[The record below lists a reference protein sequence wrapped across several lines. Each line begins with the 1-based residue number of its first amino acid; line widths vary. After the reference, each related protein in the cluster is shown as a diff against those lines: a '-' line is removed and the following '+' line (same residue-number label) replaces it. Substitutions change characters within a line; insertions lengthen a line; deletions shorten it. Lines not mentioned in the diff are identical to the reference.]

1 MLATWQSI
9 VDTMAGVIGVPAG
22 LIMRLGEQDI
32 EVLVSSHTADNPYH
46 PGDAEH
52 FAGSGLYCETVV
64 REQKPLLVPNALADD
79 HWRNNPDIRLDMV
92 SYLGFP
98 IRWPNQRPFG
108 TICVL
113 DRKENAFSEPHQRLV
128 AQFRDLIEGQLAFVH
143 DESRRSSTRASTR
156 FDDLLSL
163 LPHLVYEAR
172 MSPEDGTVTLLYAS
186 ERGAATVF
194 EVEPVS
200 RDPVT
205 FLLDDFFA
213 RVHPDDRRDAWQHW
227 CEQTRAVAPYQAQ
240 YRLLLP
246 NGDVR
251 WVDSRAEPSR
261 EPDGH
266 VLWHGVVSDITAHRE
281 AQRALDESEAQHQ
294 AVLERLQLAIKA
306 GGVGIWEADFET
318 GGYLFNEQ
326 MHEIYGVGATGFRST
341 VPPEIFGGNVGEWMS
356 VIHPDDVVRVMDVL
370 DRARL
375 DTSFAEYE
383 HRIVRA
389 SGEIR
394 HVRSA
399 AQIVHDEQGV
409 AKRGIGT
416 TLDVTE
422 WERLTAALRT
432 ERERVVLA
440 ARAGGIGIWDLDL
453 AADRFTWDEQMHAL
467 YGLRPGDFPGT
478 LDAWATLIDPDD
490 VPRIVADWT
499 RAVDERGTFEAEFR
513 IVRPSGERRHLRAIA
528 KITAAPD
535 GALAR
540 AIGINWDVTAERQA
554 GDALRA
560 AKEAA
565 ESAEQT
571 KSEFLAM
578 MSHEIRSP
586 MNAILG
592 MTRLALLTEL
602 TPKQYNYLSKIDL
615 SARALIVILND
626 ILDFSK
632 IEARKLHL
640 EETEFS
646 IESMLESVA
655 AVTAVKAEEKGLE
668 IAFAIAPDVPARLVG
683 DPLRLGQVLIN
694 LVNNAVKFTEHGE
707 VVVSMELAEAMEV
720 DRATLRVAVRDTGIG
735 LKPEQQAGLFQAFTQ
750 GDSHITR
757 EYGGTGLGLA
767 ISKQL
772 VEMMGGRIW
781 AAGEPGVGSTFTFTI
796 QARRPAQPEA
806 RPPDAVSDGLRGRR
820 VLVVDDNASAREI
833 LALMVRRF
841 GMHTGVTDS
850 GPSAMVALKLAARGG
865 APFDLVLMDW
875 RMPGMDGLE
884 AARLIKGD
892 ADLSRTPAVLMVT
905 AFGREEILLRAEQ
918 LHLEGVLIKPVTDS
932 VLFNTIAEALGCARA
947 DQEPGDAAS
956 RRRVPEPR
964 GVVGLAGRRVLV
976 VDDNALNR
984 EVATDFLLAAGM
996 WVEAA
1001 AGGLE
1006 ALERLRDG
1014 AYDAVLMDVHMPG
1027 MDGLTATREIRRD
1040 PRLARLPIVALTA
1053 QAQAADRGASLA
1065 AGMNAHLT
1073 KPIDETALYGT
1084 LLQLLVGPVAI
1095 AAAASDGDAG
1105 GAAADRD
1112 TAWPL
1117 SLPGID
1123 LSIALAR
1130 LGGRRERVL
1139 RFLRGFVR
1147 DFAEAPA
1154 RLSEDYAAGRRED
1167 IVTVAHTVKSAA
1179 GYLGAI
1185 DLADA
1190 AALLE
1195 AAARRGD
1202 DEAMAERVVVFREY
1216 LEAVLAA
1223 LQSLFA
1229 QTPRIRPR
1237 AASDAASLGAS
1248 LLDAPADAPLDASMA
1263 APVDS
1268 PMDATAASIV
1278 ARLAA
1283 DAEPLVIRGDYAA
1296 LALLDEIGARLAGT
1310 PAAVLAETARDQFE
1324 EVELES
1330 ATATLR
1336 QLQAALA
1343 RLTAQDGE

>member
-9 VDTMAGVIGVPAG
+9 VDTMADVIGVPAG
-22 LIMRLGEQDI
+22 LIMRLGERDI

-46 PGDAEH
+46 PGDAEP

-64 REQKPLLVPNALADD
+64 REQRPLLVPDALADD
-79 HWRNNPDIRLDMV
+79 QWRNNPDIGRHMV

-98 IRWPNQRPFG
+98 IRWPDQRPFG

-113 DRKENAFSEPHQRLV
+113 DRKANAYSDAYQRLV
-128 AQFRDLIEGQLAFVH
+128 AEFRDLIEGQLAFVH
-143 DESRRSSTRASTR
+143 EQQRRASTRASTR

-172 MSPEDGTVTLLYAS
+172 MDPADGTVTLLYAS

-194 EVEPVS
+194 GVEPVS
-200 RDPVT
+200 RNPVA
-205 FLLDDFFA
+205 FRLEDFFA
-213 RVHPDDRRDAWQHW
+213 RIHPDDRHDAWQVW
-227 CEQTRAVAPYQAQ
+227 REQTLAVAPYHAQ

-251 WVDSRAEPSR
+251 WVDSRADPSS

-266 VLWHGVVSDITAHRE
+266 VLWRGVISDITAHRE
-281 AQRALDESEAQHQ
+281 AQRALDESEAQRQ

-306 GGVGIWEADFET
+306 GG
-318 GGYLFNEQ
+318 
-326 MHEIYGVGATGFRST
+326 
-341 VPPEIFGGNVGEWMS
+341 
-356 VIHPDDVVRVMDVL
+356 
-370 DRARL
+370 
-375 DTSFAEYE
+375 
-383 HRIVRA
+383 
-389 SGEIR
+389 
-394 HVRSA
+394 
-399 AQIVHDEQGV
+399 
-409 AKRGIGT
+409 
-416 TLDVTE
+416 
-422 WERLTAALRT
+422 
-432 ERERVVLA
+432 
-440 ARAGGIGIWDLDL
+440 IGIWDLDF
-453 AADRFTWDEQMHAL
+453 AAGRFVWDDQMHAL
-467 YGLRPGDFPGT
+467 YGRRPGDFSGT
-478 LDAWATLIDPDD
+478 LEAWAALLHPDD
-490 VPRIVADWT
+490 VGAVLEDWT
-499 RAVDERGTFEAEFR
+499 RAVETRGTFEGEFR
-513 IVRPSGERRHLRAIA
+513 ILRPSGEWRYMRA
-528 KITAAPD
+528 AAQVMAGPD
-535 GALAR
+535 GAAAR
-540 AIGINWDVTAERQA
+540 AIGSNWDVTDARA
-554 GDALRA
+554 LLDALRA

-565 ESAEQT
+565 ESAERK
-571 KSEFLAM
+571 KSEFLAI

-592 MTRLALLTEL
+592 MIRLALLTEL
-602 TPKQYNYLSKIDL
+602 TPKQDNYLTKIDL

-632 IEARKLHL
+632 IEARKLRL

-655 AVTAVKAEEKGLE
+655 AVTAMKAEEKGLE
-668 IAFAIAPDVPARLVG
+668 IAFAVAPDVPSRLVG

-694 LVNNAVKFTEHGE
+694 LVNNAVKFTERGE
-707 VVVSMELAEAMEV
+707 VVVSIELAEAMEA
-720 DRATLRVAVRDTGIG
+720 DSAMLRVAVRDTGIG
-735 LKPEQQAGLFQAFTQ
+735 LKVEQQDGLFEAFTQ

-772 VEMMGGRIW
+772 VEMMGGRIS

-796 QARRPAQPEA
+796 RTRRPARPEV
-806 RPPDAVSDGLRGRR
+806 RRTDAVTDGLRGRR

-841 GMHTGVTDS
+841 GMHTSVSES
-850 GPSAMVALKLAARGG
+850 GPSALIALKQAARGG
-865 APFDLVLMDW
+865 TPFDLVLMDW

-884 AARLIKGD
+884 AARLIKAD
-892 ADLSRTPAVLMVT
+892 SDLSRTPAVLMVT
-905 AFGREEILLRAEQ
+905 AFGREEILQRAGQLR
-918 LHLEGVLIKPVTDS
+918 LEGVLIKPVTDS
-932 VLFNTIAEALGCARA
+932 VLFNTIAEALGCAHGE
-947 DQEPGDAAS
+947 QEAHGAARH
-956 RRRVPEPR
+956 RRPPEPP
-964 GVVGLAGRRVLV
+964 GVAGLAGRRVLI

-996 WVEAA
+996 QVEAA
-1001 AGGLE
+1001 AGAPE
-1006 ALERLRDG
+1006 ALDRLRAG
-1014 AYDAVLMDVHMPG
+1014 TYEAVLMDVHMPG

-1040 PRLARLPIVALTA
+1040 PRLASLPIVALTA
-1053 QAQAADRGASLA
+1053 QAQASDRDASLA

-1073 KPIDETALYGT
+1073 KPIDEAALYST
-1084 LLQLLVGPVAI
+1084 LAQLLLPPAPVAAPTAAPSAGEVEVSESEVGEPEVGEI
-1095 AAAASDGDAG
+1095 AAPLQ
-1105 GAAADRD
+1105 

-1154 RLSEDYAAGRRED
+1154 RLSEDHAAGRREG

-1179 GYLGAI
+1179 AYLGAI
-1185 DLADA
+1185 DLAAA

-1195 AAARRGD
+1195 AAARRGA
-1202 DEAMAERVVVFREY
+1202 DETMAGRVVVFRGH
-1216 LEAVLAA
+1216 LEVVLAG

-1229 QTPRIRPR
+1229 QPRSVPQASTG
-1237 AASDAASLGAS
+1237 AASDVPDLSR
-1248 LLDAPADAPLDASMA
+1248 
-1263 APVDS
+1263 
-1268 PMDATAASIV
+1268 V
-1278 ARLAA
+1278 AGVVTRLAA
-1283 DAEPLVIRGDYAA
+1283 EAAPLVSSGDYAA

-1310 PAAVLAETARDQFE
+1310 SVAALAETARDQFE
-1324 EVELES
+1324 EVELDA
-1330 ATATLR
+1330 ATGTLR

-1343 RLTAQDGE
+1343 PFSPQDGA